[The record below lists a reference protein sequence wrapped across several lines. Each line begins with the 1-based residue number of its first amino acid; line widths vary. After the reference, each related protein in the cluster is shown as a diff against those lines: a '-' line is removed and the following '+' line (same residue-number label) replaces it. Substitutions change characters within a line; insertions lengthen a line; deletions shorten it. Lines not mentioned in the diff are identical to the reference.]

1 MEAKKRLT
9 RKQLTAY
16 LRECGVPIGDST
28 LDKLC
33 MPAVNKGPPVAVWW
47 GRRPLYDPA
56 DALVWAEARM
66 RRDQTFSSRPWKL
79 LLTQQLKS
87 GTDQQQKEDER
98 DAALGRDESE
108 SDVT

>member
-9 RKQLTAY
+9 RTQLTAY

-56 DALVWAEARM
+56 DALAWAEARM
-66 RRDQTFSSRPWKL
+66 RRDQTCTSTSWKPRLTEQVNSSGR
-79 LLTQQLKS
+79 QH
-87 GTDQQQKEDER
+87 KEHER
-98 DAALGRDESE
+98 DAALGVDENA
-108 SDVT
+108 SDSA